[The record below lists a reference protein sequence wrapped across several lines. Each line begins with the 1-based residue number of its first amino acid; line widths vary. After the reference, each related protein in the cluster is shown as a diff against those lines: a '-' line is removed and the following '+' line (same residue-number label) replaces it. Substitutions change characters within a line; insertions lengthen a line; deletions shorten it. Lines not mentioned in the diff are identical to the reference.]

1 MCVLNVSSAL
11 IIDWVFGVLLEIAVF
26 MTAYIPLRTFA
37 GGYHAKTPIRCYIF
51 SVILLIIV
59 SSCMKY
65 IFIAEWVYYAI
76 LATAALVVLIL
87 APVEDKN
94 KPLDETEHK
103 VYKRRT
109 MLIAASELAPA
120 LLLKLIMF
128 DALFIAIIYSFVVLS
143 LMLVA
148 GKMKNRSFNL

>member
-1 MCVLNVSSAL
+1 
-11 IIDWVFGVLLEIAVF
+11 
-26 MTAYIPLRTFA
+26 
-37 GGYHAKTPIRCYIF
+37 
-51 SVILLIIV
+51 
-59 SSCMKY
+59 MKY